1 MMSLCIGALRKVK
14 LRKIINTFVATGKI
28 VGGFT
33 YTMMVKAEK
42 ESVAALTEK
51 YAGYGDLVAVE
62 EGQAAVDTP
71 ADVMETPKE
80 RQGLSDWGI
89 IGIAAVV
96 AVLIAVLLTRAIDK
110 SRAKK

>member
-1 MMSLCIGALRKVK
+1 M
-14 LRKIINTFVATGKI
+14 
-28 VGGFT
+28 
-33 YTMMVKAEK
+33 
-42 ESVAALTEK
+42 
-51 YAGYGDLVAVE
+51 AVE

-71 ADVMETPKE
+71 ADAMETPKE